1 MVLATDM
8 SCHFTQIKNIK
19 SILSLNETIDKQKSL
34 SLILHSADI
43 GHPSKDW
50 SLHEKWT
57 NLLVEEFF
65 AQVSLLLT
73 SYLNCLI
80 LLKGRQR
87 KIITIT
93 ILAFM

>member
-19 SILSLNETIDKQKSL
+19 SILSLNETLDKPKTL

-43 GHPSKDW
+43 GHPTKDW
-50 SLHEKWT
+50 TLHEKWT

-65 AQVSLLLT
+65 AQVKCSLFH
-73 SYLNCLI
+73 
-80 LLKGRQR
+80 
-87 KIITIT
+87 
-93 ILAFM
+93 A